1 VHQRLKRRNDDA
13 GDIVDL
19 QKLIEAAVL
28 SLCRERQG
36 VGKVEEQKETAL
48 KDLQSIIA
56 IVDSLKCHPRQDD
69 IQQTLRTKLHDDS
82 ATAQSQKRRL
92 LDQIKLLKD
101 ECERLEAEVRRRNL
115 AVGEQNHHIGRLEE
129 QELDQDDTIE
139 SCQESIDIITQEMV
153 DIETQTD
160 ELKNQR
166 KALLS
171 EIAET
176 TRNDQAI
183 LDLHQGYLDRIQ
195 SKRGELKDFAGS
207 LQSLSI
213 SMTRQMIS
221 LQVELDDERAAR
233 IREVETGMASKQQE
247 ISATQGRT
255 RELERLKRD
264 AELQFERL
272 VEEKEADAEKFR
284 LRKQQCQSKLQTL
297 QQLMSAL
304 SS

>member
-56 IVDSLKCHPRQDD
+56 IVDSLKSHPRQND
-69 IQQTLRTKLHDDS
+69 IQQTLRTRLHDDS
-82 ATAQSQKRRL
+82 ATTKSQKRRL

-115 AVGEQNHHIGRLEE
+115 AVGEQNHHIGRLEAK
-129 QELDQDDTIE
+129 ELDQDDTIE

-176 TRNDQAI
+176 TRNDQDI
-183 LDLHQGYLDRIQ
+183 LDLHQGYLDRTQ
-195 SKRGELKDFAGS
+195 SKRGELKELAGS

-213 SMTRQMIS
+213 SMTRQMNS

-233 IREVETGMASKQQE
+233 IREVEARMASKQQE
-247 ISATQGRT
+247 ISATQSRN